1 MTDQELIDS
10 LRKRV
15 AELETEA
22 GAMREEVS
30 VLREALLAA
39 VTYKGP
45 IGQA

>member
-15 AELETEA
+15 AELE
-22 GAMREEVS
+22 EEVS